1 MSVGT
6 LPRSITLQTK
16 SNEDCSYTGEDS
28 MEDIRKENTLE
39 NIENLIKLENSTTL
53 DEIMFLNTSTVIDIL

>member
-6 LPRSITLQTK
+6 LPRSRTLQTK
-16 SNEDCSYTGEDS
+16 TNEDYSYTGEDS

-39 NIENLIKLENSTTL
+39 SIENLIKLENSTTL